1 MSTTISSDQTAGTEV
16 FPSGGYSRAELAV
29 RDQNGVAV
37 TLFWLRGTDV
47 AVVSVL
53 DRRNGEGFELVL
65 EADDRPLD
73 VFHHPYAYAAAR
85 GLYTGRQTREDDT
98 LEEDTREEE
107 IVDV

>member
-1 MSTTISSDQTAGTEV
+1 MSTISSERTAGAEV
-16 FPSGGYSRAELAV
+16 SSSAVHHRAELAV

-47 AVVSVL
+47 TVVSVL
-53 DRRNGEGFELVL
+53 DKRNGEGFELVL
-65 EADDRPLD
+65 EAADRALD

-85 GLYTGRQTREDDT
+85 GLATAGSTRRQN
-98 LEEDTREEE
+98 LWEDTREEE